1 MRRGDI
7 AVVAERGAYS
17 GKPRPV
23 VIVQDDDFCAAHN
36 SITVVPLTS
45 LQQRALTFRVAVPA
59 TPASGLQVDSD
70 AMIDKMQA
78 IRRESIGQ
86 IIGRADTASM
96 DRIDTGLRRWLA
108 L

>member
-7 AVVAERGAYS
+7 VVVAERGAYS

-23 VIVQDDDFCAAHN
+23 IIVQDDDYCVAHN

-45 LQQRALTFRVAVPA
+45 QQRTALAFRVAVPA
-59 TPASGLQVDSD
+59 TSATGLQVDSD
-70 AMIDKMQA
+70 AMIDKIQA

-86 IIGRADTASM
+86 TVGRADIASM
-96 DRIDTGLRRWLA
+96 GRIDDALRHWLA
-108 L
+108 I